1 MPLVDQYGRPVRYD
15 RAYRTGRLVSQ
26 VFHPIVNGVAAFI
39 LVGIRASGLHSLT
52 YGLGWACVCMLTLIA
67 PPAFYFYMHLNRGAY
82 SDDDV
87 SHRSE
92 RYGLYLVAIASTI
105 AGSGVLY
112 LLGVPT
118 IFLRLMIA
126 AIGVT
131 GISMLINFRWKISV
145 HSASIAS
152 LSTLATILFQGLGGA
167 LWLCAILVGW
177 ARVRTGNHTPL
188 QVLAGWCVAIAGVVL
203 AFRLWA

>member
-1 MPLVDQYGRPVRYD
+1 MPRVDEYGRPVRYD
-15 RAYRTGRLVSQ
+15 RTYRTCRLVSQ
-26 VFHPIVNGVAAFI
+26 VFHPIVNGVVSFI
-39 LVGIRASGLHSLT
+39 LVGIRASGLRSLT
-52 YGLGWACVCMLTLIA
+52 YGLGWAGVCMLTLIA
-67 PPAFYFYMHLNRGAY
+67 PPAFFFYMRLSRGAF

-92 RYGLYLVAIASTI
+92 RYGLYLVAIASTVG
-105 AGSGVLY
+105 GSCLLY

-118 IFLRLMIA
+118 LFLRLMIA
-126 AIGVT
+126 AIAVT
-131 GISMLINFRWKISV
+131 GTSMLINFRWKISV

-167 LWLCAILVGW
+167 LWLCALLVGW